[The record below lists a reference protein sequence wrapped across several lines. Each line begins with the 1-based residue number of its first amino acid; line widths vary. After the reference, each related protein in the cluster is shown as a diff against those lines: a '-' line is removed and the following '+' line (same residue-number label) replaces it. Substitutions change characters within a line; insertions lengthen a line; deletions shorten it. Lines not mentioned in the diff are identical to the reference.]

1 MDSTIILDLAL
12 IILFYW
18 MAFRALSTGRI
29 RLNSGIFSRAE
40 KAWCY
45 WAFVSLYPVSYTHLD
60 VYKRQYLEVVFGLV
74 RSWLYDGATK
84 S

>member
-29 RLNSGIFSRAE
+29 RLNSGVFSRAE

-45 WAFVSLYPVSYTHLD
+45 WAFVSLYLLLGLLLMI
-60 VYKRQYLEVVFGLV
+60 RMVFKMLTTA
-74 RSWLYDGATK
+74 S
-84 S
+84 